1 MSEWV
6 ISVQDIITLSAI
18 VAAIGVIWTFGKK
31 PFDEMREINNSL
43 DTLKEDMG
51 ELKSSV
57 RLHGDMIY
65 AILDHE
71 ATNNNTGGM
80 KDALDK
86 YNDAIRNG

>member
-1 MSEWV
+1 MNEFTITMTDILTFSALLGALGV
-6 ISVQDIITLSAI
+6 IYAI
-18 VAAIGVIWTFGKK
+18 VKK
-31 PFDEMREINNSL
+31 PFEAIRNINNSL
-43 DTLKEDMG
+43 NDLKLDMG

-80 KDALDK
+80 KDALDR